1 MIVRC
6 VRSICSRTGGH
17 GPARAL
23 LIIRKQRHK
32 FRCKI
37 QTFSSRLPTRVGV
50 VWDLEGGGGLPQAN
64 APPQKL
70 HSGRGTR
77 RRRALHSFHLEGIV
91 RARWESGRWVAA
103 RVDLLSD
110 QFC

>member
-1 MIVRC
+1 MIVRLL
-6 VRSICSRTGGH
+6 RSICSRTGGH

-50 VWDLEGGGGLPQAN
+50 VWDGLPQGN

-70 HSGRGTR
+70 H
-77 RRRALHSFHLEGIV
+77 
-91 RARWESGRWVAA
+91 
-103 RVDLLSD
+103 
-110 QFC
+110 

>member
-1 MIVRC
+1 MIVRL

-50 VWDLEGGGGLPQAN
+50 VWDVGITTSQRAATK
-64 APPQKL
+64 APL
-70 HSGRGTR
+70 RLCET
-77 RRRALHSFHLEGIV
+77 
-91 RARWESGRWVAA
+91 
-103 RVDLLSD
+103 
-110 QFC
+110 

>member
-32 FRCKI
+32 FRCKNFLRAPSD
-37 QTFSSRLPTRVGV
+37 QSWCCVGCV
-50 VWDLEGGGGLPQAN
+50 
-64 APPQKL
+64 
-70 HSGRGTR
+70 R
-77 RRRALHSFHLEGIV
+77 RRRITTRQ
-91 RARWESGRWVAA
+91 RAATKAPLRLGET
-103 RVDLLSD
+103 
-110 QFC
+110 